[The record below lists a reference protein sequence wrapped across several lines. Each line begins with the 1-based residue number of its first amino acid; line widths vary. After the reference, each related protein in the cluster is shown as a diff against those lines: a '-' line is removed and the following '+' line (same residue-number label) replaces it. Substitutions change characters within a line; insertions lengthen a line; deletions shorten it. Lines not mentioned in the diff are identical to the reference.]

1 MTGEPLLRIDDLSG
15 GYGAGIVLRGLSET
29 VAASEVVFVLGR
41 NGVGKSTLMKLVMG
55 FLSPAAGHL
64 HFRGSDIAGLL
75 PYQRAAAGIAYAPQE
90 RVVFD
95 DLTVAENLT
104 LMRPT
109 RALTP
114 FEPYFA
120 AFPRLKERLGQ
131 HAGTLSGGE
140 KKLLSLTRALSENH
154 ALVLLD
160 EPTEGVQF
168 EHVMTMA
175 RLIAE
180 QKQRGVGFLI
190 VEQNL
195 TLVEAIADRLMVLDH
210 GDVVLQDA
218 AAAVSRD
225 QIISHLT
232 V

>member
-1 MTGEPLLRIDDLSG
+1 MSSEPLLRIDTLSG

-29 VAASEVVFVLGR
+29 VAAGEVVFVLGR

-55 FLSPAAGHL
+55 FLAPAAGRL
-64 HFRGSDIAGLL
+64 HFRGADIAGLL

-104 LMRPT
+104 LMRRT
-109 RALTP
+109 RALAP
-114 FEPYFA
+114 FEPYFT

-140 KKLLSLTRALSENH
+140 KKLLSLTRALSEDH
-154 ALVLLD
+154 DLVLLD

-195 TLVEAIADRLMVLDH
+195 TLVEAIADRIMVLDH

-218 AAAVSRD
+218 AAAVTRD

>member
-1 MTGEPLLRIDDLSG
+1 MNGEPLLRIDDLSG
-15 GYGAGIVLRGLSET
+15 GYGAGIVLRGLSEAI
-29 VAASEVVFVLGR
+29 AAGEAVFVLGR

-55 FLSPAAGHL
+55 FLSPAAGSL
-64 HFRGSDIAGLL
+64 HFRGKDMADLL
-75 PYQRAAAGIAYAPQE
+75 PYQRATAGIAYAPQE

-104 LMRPT
+104 LMR
-109 RALTP
+109 RARTLAP
-114 FEPYFA
+114 FDPYFA
-120 AFPRLKERLGQ
+120 AFPRLAERLGQ

-154 ALVLLD
+154 DLVLLD

-175 RLIAE
+175 RLIGE

-218 AAAVSRD
+218 AGAVTRD